1 MGHQHADL
9 VLLHPVGDGGLQH
22 GGHLRAAARLSGVN
36 GALIPM
42 KRLLRVIGKLLK
54 FAVLAFLVV
63 VVTLAAFIGYLAIAR
78 NAALALPAP
87 TGSYAVGRS
96 EFNWVDPARPDP
108 LADQGSAPR
117 ELVVWVWYPAA
128 QVGTTPAPYLPPI
141 WVQARNQDQGGLGKL
156 IENDFNRFQTHSYES
171 AALAAVPAAFP
182 VLILEPGMGPIATD
196 YTVFAENLAS
206 HGYIVVGINPTDTA
220 NTTVFLD
227 GKVVLRTAKGTIPDN
242 ATPAEAAADANRI
255 EAVWQQDELFVLD
268 QLATL
273 NAAQSS
279 FFNHRLDLQHIGE
292 WGHSF
297 GGATALGLCQT
308 DPRCQAGVDMDG
320 TPTGNEI
327 TVAVPKP
334 FMFMTEDYSTGC
346 DQGCAAMR
354 QVFLNTKAGAAYSL
368 SIAGTRHFN
377 FSDLPY
383 RQVGLVEPLFVVAGY
398 EGTIQPRRGL
408 KIMNAYLVAF
418 FDQYLKGIQG
428 DLLQGPDSAYHE
440 VTFEKH

>member
-1 MGHQHADL
+1 
-9 VLLHPVGDGGLQH
+9 
-22 GGHLRAAARLSGVN
+22 
-36 GALIPM
+36 M
-42 KRLLRVIGKLLK
+42 KGLLRVIGKLLK
-54 FAVLAFLVV
+54 FAVLAFLVIV
-63 VVTLAAFIGYLAIAR
+63 VAIAAFIGYLAIAR

-96 EFNWVDPARPDP
+96 EFNWVDSALADP
-108 LADQGSAPR
+108 LANQGSAPR

-128 QVGTTPAPYLPPI
+128 QAGTTPAPYLPPA
-141 WVQARNQDQGGLGKL
+141 WVQVRNTDQGAAGKL
-156 IENDFNRFQTHSYES
+156 IENNFSRFQTHSF
-171 AALAAVPAAFP
+171 ADVQLAAAPVAFP
-182 VLILEPGMGPIATD
+182 VLIMEPGMGPIATD

-255 EAVWQQDELFVLD
+255 EAVWQQDELFVLN
-268 QLATL
+268 QLAAL
-273 NAAQSS
+273 NAAQTG
-279 FFNHRLDLQHIGE
+279 FFNHRLDLQHVGE

-320 TPTGNEI
+320 TPTGNEM

-334 FMFMTEDYSTGC
+334 FLFMTEDYSKGC
-346 DQGCAAMR
+346 DLGCAAMR
-354 QVFLNTKAGAAYSL
+354 QVFLNTKAGGAYSL
-368 SIAGTRHFN
+368 SIAGTGHFN

-383 RQVGLVEPLFVVAGY
+383 RQVGLVEPLFVMAGY
-398 EGTIQPRRGL
+398 EGSIRPARGL
-408 KIMNAYLVAF
+408 QITNAYLVAF
-418 FDQYLKGIQG
+418 FDQYLKGTREE
-428 DLLQGPDSAYHE
+428 LLLGPSPAYPE
-440 VTFEKH
+440 VTLDKH